1 MFASLQGRFSK
12 IHPIN
17 IVFKFL
23 HKNRQFLDD
32 KQIKKALGAGDKA
45 KIDNLLAEDPSL
57 IKNPKLLFY
66 AIDGENLEM
75 IKYVIEKGA
84 DVNQVSDG
92 ISPLIY
98 VSSKI
103 GKTDLS
109 VIAAFLLE
117 NGADINYQDEQ
128 SGTTALI
135 AALKFSKELSK
146 MSERTRELMY
156 YMNFSIMMVL
166 TENPSLNK
174 DITDKSGKS
183 AYDYAE
189 AMDYRD
195 YYSHVYLGLVREP
208 DS

>member
-1 MFASLQGRFSK
+1 
-12 IHPIN
+12 
-17 IVFKFL
+17 
-23 HKNRQFLDD
+23 
-32 KQIKKALGAGDKA
+32 
-45 KIDNLLAEDPSL
+45 
-57 IKNPKLLFY
+57 
-66 AIDGENLEM
+66 M

-109 VIAAFLLE
+109 AIAALLLE
-117 NGADINYQDEQ
+117 NGANINYQDEH

-189 AMDYRD
+189 ALDYRD